1 MRHPIDPVR
10 HPWLRRLVLG
20 TAVVLGLVAAL
31 PRSTPDVDA
40 APFILVQATP
50 NAESPAAAPKA
61 PSELALPKAPAAPS
75 LPALPDTAE
84 ERDAATPGGE
94 ASSEV
99 TIDHHGVTVQKGG
112 RRVNVRAFGADREYD
127 SFQDFVNDA
136 PWLAGLV
143 FLTVLLLF
151 LTPLL
156 IVVLLIWYKI
166 RKTRMQNE
174 TMLKLAEKGV
184 VPPNEAMASI
194 APSAAASAGMP
205 RSVAPLYEQARQLR
219 RRAAWSDLRKGVI
232 LISIGLAF
240 TFYSMLDDGSPN
252 WIGLILLF
260 LGIGYSVLWFFEDRH
275 ASPVPRDAGVPPPGS
290 A

>member
-10 HPWLRRLVLG
+10 HPWLRRIVLG
-20 TAVVLGLVAAL
+20 TAVVLGLAAAL
-31 PRSTPDVDA
+31 PRTTPTVDA
-40 APFILVQATP
+40 APFILVQATSKSEP
-50 NAESPAAAPKA
+50 STAAPKA
-61 PSELALPKAPAAPS
+61 PALPAVPAPPAV
-75 LPALPDTAE
+75 PALPDASDE
-84 ERDAATPGGE
+84 PDATPGGE
-94 ASSEV
+94 ASSEI
-99 TIDHHGVTVQKGG
+99 TIDHRGVTVQKGG
-112 RRVNVRAFGADREYD
+112 KRVNVHGFGTDREYD

-136 PWLAGLV
+136 PWLAGLI

-275 ASPVPRDAGVPPPGS
+275 ASPAPPDAGVPPSGS